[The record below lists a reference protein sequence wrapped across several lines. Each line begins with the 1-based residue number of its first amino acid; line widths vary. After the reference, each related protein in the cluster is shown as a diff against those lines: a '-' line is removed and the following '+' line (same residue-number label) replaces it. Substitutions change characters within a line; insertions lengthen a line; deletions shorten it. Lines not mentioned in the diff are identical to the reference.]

1 MKESGC
7 SLAIRGVQ
15 KNYGKKTALAVADLT
30 FTAGVYGLLGPNG
43 AGKTTLLNIL
53 ATVLPPDGGHVYCN
67 GREIGRMGGGVPR
80 HARIPAAENGFLR
93 SFHRI

>member
-15 KNYGKKTALAVADLT
+15 KNYGEKTALAVADLT

-43 AGKTTLLNIL
+43 AGKTTLLN
-53 ATVLPPDGGHVYCN
+53 
-67 GREIGRMGGGVPR
+67 GGGVPR